1 MTEDIILDLISSN
14 LIYLLLALL
23 VIIVIFKGVKIVP
36 QSEQHVIERFGRL
49 HKVLGP
55 GINLIVPFLDV
66 VRHKI
71 SILERQLPTASNSL
85 PAPRCRCRNCH
96 HRGRDRARRD
106 W

>member
-1 MTEDIILDLISSN
+1 MYTIAYINRGTFMTEDIILDLISSN
-14 LIYLLLALL
+14 LIYLLLAIL
-23 VIIVIFKGVKIVP
+23 VIVVIFKGVKIVP

-71 SILERQLPTASNSL
+71 SIPYGLFGKRDIERV
-85 PAPRCRCRNCH
+85 
-96 HRGRDRARRD
+96 
-106 W
+106 